1 MPKFH
6 TFESLDLFH
15 MRALSI
21 KTRLF
26 IYSILFSLVGLIL
39 VGGYSYYIARTAL
52 LDRTFNQLTSIREV
66 KGRHVEQF
74 FRDRMRETEFIA
86 SLSEVKNLTTKI
98 GRSENIDINDF
109 KKISS
114 LGSLINFLAEANC
127 YRSFSV
133 GISDGRLFCVKLSED
148 GVLEHFV
155 YSNIAHNEVLAKLY
169 KEVIGQKE
177 PLLHDFTP
185 STLLNSFSAFVAA
198 PIFDGENILGVLF
211 LEIPDGALNKLMS
224 ERIDEI
230 GLGHTGEVYLA
241 GDDFLMRSS
250 SRFYDNSVL
259 TVHTETDAVKQALN
273 GNYGSGKIVDYRGVK
288 VLSSYSPL
296 NIPNINWVVVAEMD
310 WQEALRDT
318 TKLLKSIILIGLIV
332 FTLITAGVFLF
343 SWRITSPLV
352 KLKEAALRVGEG
364 KFDWMLPIY
373 QRDEIG
379 LLTQVFNKMTLRLK
393 YTTQRLKE
401 REQRLLHFYRATVDG
416 IILHKTGKII
426 LVNRALINLTGF
438 NEEELLRTSPEVLF
452 ADEDFLM
459 HYGDSNEI
467 DSFES
472 MLITK
477 NGGKIPVEVQHRR
490 IKHHDQD
497 VETLVLRD
505 ISQRKAIEDELKVE
519 RLHRLRSVID
529 GQEQERQRLSR
540 ELHDGLGQTL
550 VAIKL
555 RLESIPLD
563 KLGDERKTIEMV
575 KQMFNQTIE
584 ETRRISNNLMPAAL
598 TEFSLA
604 VVLRNLCNEFESN
617 SGITI
622 SLVVG
627 VLPESLDMLTK
638 TYAYRIAQEAL
649 TNIVK
654 HSNAKRAVVSVFSDI
669 LKLYLHV
676 EDNGD
681 GFNPSKLN
689 GIGNGLYNMK
699 ERASLLHGRLEII
712 SSLGKGTKIK
722 AEFPIDNLKKAKH
735 EG

>member
-1 MPKFH
+1 
-6 TFESLDLFH
+6 

-26 IYSILFSLVGLIL
+26 VYSILFSLVGLIL
-39 VGGYSYYIARTAL
+39 VGGYSYYIARRAL
-52 LDRTFNQLTSIREV
+52 LDRTFNQLISIREV
-66 KGRHVEQF
+66 KGQQVEQF
-74 FRDRMRETEFIA
+74 FSDRIREVEFVSGLA
-86 SLSEVKNLTTKI
+86 ELKLLTNRLTDGKHVSLSDFDTTHQ
-98 GRSENIDINDF
+98 F
-109 KKISS
+109 
-114 LGSLINFLAEANC
+114 GSLVQFLTKAKS
-127 YRSFSV
+127 YRSFSIATQNGELV
-133 GISDGRLFCVKLSED
+133 CFQLGDNGSIGQL
-148 GVLEHFV
+148 V
-155 YSNIAHNEVLAKLY
+155 YSHISKNEVFSELY
-169 KEVIGQKE
+169 NNTIELGSPQ
-177 PLLHDFTP
+177 LHDFAK
-185 STLLNSFSAFVAA
+185 NSVLKNYSAFATA
-198 PIFDGENILGVLF
+198 PIISENGVVGVLF
-211 LEIPDGALNKLMS
+211 LEITDTALNQIMA

-230 GLGHTGEVYLA
+230 GLGKTGEVYLA

-250 SRFYDNSVL
+250 SRFFNNSVL
-259 TVHTETDAVKQALN
+259 SVKSETLAVIEALK
-273 GNYGSGKIVDYRGVK
+273 GNTGVAKIIDYRNVE
-288 VLSSYSPL
+288 VLSSFAPIEISGL
-296 NIPNINWVVVAEMD
+296 KWVVVSEMD
-310 WQEALRDT
+310 WTEAMRDIS
-318 TKLLKSIILIGLIV
+318 LLKIRILIIVIIV
-332 FTLITAGVFLF
+332 FLLLTGGVFLF

-352 KLKEAALRVGEG
+352 KLKEAALRVGDG
-364 KFDWMLPIY
+364 KFDLMLPVF

-393 YTTQRLKE
+393 HTTQRLKE

-416 IILHKTGKII
+416 IMLHKAGKVI
-426 LVNRALINLTGF
+426 LVNRALIKLTGYS
-438 NEEELLRTSPEVLF
+438 EEELLQMTPDSLF
-452 ADEDFLM
+452 ADEDFLIQ
-459 HYGDSNEI
+459 YGNTSNT

-472 MLITK
+472 VLVTK
-477 NGGKIPVEVQHRR
+477 RGGKLPVEVQHRT
-490 IKHHDQD
+490 IEYHDQE

-555 RLESIPLD
+555 RLESIPMD
-563 KLGDERKTIEMV
+563 RLGEERKTIEMV
-575 KQMFNQTIE
+575 KQMFNKTIE

-617 SGITI
+617 SGKTI

-654 HSNAKRAVVSVFSDI
+654 HSNATRSVVSVFSDI

-676 EDNGD
+676 EDNGV
-681 GFNPSKLN
+681 GFNPTKLSDV
-689 GIGNGLYNMK
+689 GNGLYNMK
-699 ERASLLHGRLEII
+699 ERASLLGGRLEII
-712 SSLGKGTKIK
+712 SSAGKGTKIK
-722 AEFPIDNLKKAKH
+722 AEFPIENQMKNKH